1 MGLWDRPWAPHV
13 GLRRSRPCCHC
24 CWSLIRDVLF
34 NGLSMGW
41 LGRETASGERGARK
55 GDGVAMGHPR
65 LALALRHWQD
75 LGYLIVYVT
84 GRPDM
89 QKQRVVA
96 WLAQHNFPHGVVSFC
111 DGLVHDP
118 LRHKANFL
126 KLLISEVGPRQEGPG
141 GGGAWWRGGRGLVE
155 GRDRQGPGLAESPCP
170 CRPQLHLRAHAAY
183 GSTKDVAVYSAISL
197 SPMQIYIVGRPTKKL
212 QQQCQVGG
220 PTSVGTQAG
229 GREPGPVTAVFL
241 AAPPPQ
247 FITDGYAAHLA
258 QLKYNHR
265 ARPARNTATRMALRK
280 GSFGLPGQG
289 DFLRSRNHLLRTI
302 SAQPSGPGLRHERT
316 QSQPDG
322 EQRGQRSM
330 SMAAGCWG
338 RTMAGRLE
346 PGAATGPK

>member
-1 MGLWDRPWAPHV
+1 M
-13 GLRRSRPCCHC
+13 
-24 CWSLIRDVLF
+24 
-34 NGLSMGW
+34 
-41 LGRETASGERGARK
+41 
-55 GDGVAMGHPR
+55 
-65 LALALRHWQD
+65 
-75 LGYLIVYVT
+75 
-84 GRPDM
+84 
-89 QKQRVVA
+89 
-96 WLAQHNFPHGVVSFC
+96 
-111 DGLVHDP
+111 
-118 LRHKANFL
+118 
-126 KLLISEVGPRQEGPG
+126 
-141 GGGAWWRGGRGLVE
+141 
-155 GRDRQGPGLAESPCP
+155 
-170 CRPQLHLRAHAAY
+170 HAAY

-220 PTSVGTQAG
+220 QIAVG
-229 GREPGPVTAVFL
+229 GRGGGEPGPVTAAPL
-241 AAPPPQ
+241 TAPPLQ

-280 GSFGLPGQG
+280 GSFGLPSQG

-338 RTMAGRLE
+338 RTTAGRLE
-346 PGAATGPK
+346 SGAAPGPK